1 MEEFKVSKKELQ
13 QMFEKKELKDTDKGW
28 FYKKQE
34 VEIIAIHDI
43 EKKYLQDMMNSE
55 FYKIRP
61 TTSYR

>member
-1 MEEFKVSKKELQ
+1 VEEFKVSKEELHL
-13 QMFEKKELKDTDKGW
+13 MFEKKELSDTDRGW
-28 FYKKQE
+28 FYKNQE

-61 TTSYR
+61 AVSYR